1 MGKSNAKKQLRRL
14 EKELNQF
21 KEQQTNYDR
30 KIEELKN
37 KKRELQAQ
45 VNAPQSEERFS
56 GFSEVGGFSE
66 KAEKV
71 RESCLQVKLALEK
84 LNQAGAVLLGGTD
97 TNFNN
102 DTNLNNDTN
111 PNSEYSLTPS
121 LNFAAQNND
130 NNSQAP
136 ESGQSDLLELLNS
149 PKFRQVANDLLGDL
163 LK

>member
-1 MGKSNAKKQLRRL
+1 MAPGTLPGVFLSTDINSGFTKGGIACVGKSHAKKQLRRL

-30 KIEELKN
+30 RIEELNN
-37 KKRELQAQ
+37 KKLELQAQ
-45 VNAPQSEERFS
+45 VNPVQSEL
-56 GFSEVGGFSE
+56 SE

-84 LNQAGAVLLGGTD
+84 INQAGAVLLD
-97 TNFNN
+97 NHNN
-102 DTNLNNDTN
+102 D
-111 PNSEYSLTPS
+111 YSLTPS
-121 LNFAAQNND
+121 LNLAGQNKD
-130 NNSQAP
+130 NNSQDS
-136 ESGQSDLLELLNS
+136 ESGQSDLLDLLNS